1 MNFIIFRYLKKRQNM
16 DELDELVMR
25 KRRDRLYNRTSA
37 PLAFLI
43 ETMFHYHA
51 PPPIPGAAQPAYVPM
66 HAPQPFTPPSAG
78 QPANARTTPEG
89 ADEVR
94 RNLDRGA
101 SKTAER
107 AADYLEAGA
116 ASKAATVAATRGKDR
131 AATTQV
137 TTRSMDEASLH
148 NTRSKQS
155 RIDHFLGVGSASSV
169 GYDSEYG
176 ARS

>member
-1 MNFIIFRYLKKRQNM
+1 
-16 DELDELVMR
+16 VMR
-25 KRRDRLYNRTSA
+25 KRRDRLHNRTSA

-51 PPPIPGAAQPAYVPM
+51 PPPIPGAAQPDYVPM

-78 QPANARTTPEG
+78 QPANARTMPDG
-89 ADEVR
+89 ADWVR
-94 RNLDRGA
+94 RNLDMG
-101 SKTAER
+101 SKNAER

-116 ASKAATVAATRGKDR
+116 ASKTATVAAARGKDR
-131 AATTQV
+131 AAATRA

-155 RIDHFLGVGSASSV
+155 RIDHFIGVGSASSV